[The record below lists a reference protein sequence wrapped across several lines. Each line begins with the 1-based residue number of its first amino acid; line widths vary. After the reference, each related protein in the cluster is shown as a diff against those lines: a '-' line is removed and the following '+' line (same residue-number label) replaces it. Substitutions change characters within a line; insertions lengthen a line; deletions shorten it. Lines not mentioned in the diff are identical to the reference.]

1 LLKTPPCP
9 SHPPAIIEQFRFE
22 QYDALIF
29 DMDGTLVDSMPLH
42 LDAWEITSAEFGLP
56 FDRAQL
62 NEFGGIPTRKI
73 VAILAEQHGL
83 DIDVDAFTRRKVAL
97 YLEHIDKVSVFP
109 AMWELVKRYHGKV
122 PGHRH
127 GLIARARPAHP
138 ENTGLDAYISVLV
151 SADDVDNHK
160 PHPDTFLKVAELLG
174 ANPANCLVFE
184 DTQIGLQAGRAAGM
198 ETVLLEG
205 SSTSADQLPCPQR
218 LSPGRFKISRAGITG
233 PALHGV
239 GGFEDLVGRGF
250 DEAG

>member
-1 LLKTPPCP
+1 M
-9 SHPPAIIEQFRFE
+9 SEQFRFE

-42 LDAWEITSAEFGLP
+42 LDAWEETSAEFGLP

-109 AMWELVKRYHGKV
+109 AMWELVKRCHGKV
-122 PGHRH
+122 PMGIGTGSSREHALH
-127 GLIARARPAHP
+127 ILK
-138 ENTGLDAYISVLV
+138 NTGLDAYIPVLV
-151 SADDVDNHK
+151 SADDIDNHK

-198 ETVLLEG
+198 ETVLALDGE
-205 SSTSADQLPCPQR
+205 LYQR
-218 LSPGRFKISRAGITG
+218 
-233 PALHGV
+233 
-239 GGFEDLVGRGF
+239 
-250 DEAG
+250 